1 MNILPIIGIGRR
13 DITNDDF
20 RNQVKSSIQKHV
32 DKQND
37 AFTEHVFYHR
47 HGDVSNEESYQELLD
62 FSNELDSQ
70 FELKVIDYSI

>member
-1 MNILPIIGIGRR
+1 MNILPSSVLDV

-32 DKQND
+32 KDTNKID
-37 AFTEHVFYHR
+37 AFMEHVFYHR
-47 HGDVSNEESYQELLD
+47 HDVSNEESYQELLD